1 MPNKI
6 TFCLTAIFTLSA
18 AVAAMRLRNPVHCAL
33 SAALAFAGLAVA
45 FLGLDAEFIGF
56 AQILVYVGA
65 ISILTIFTVL
75 LTRGSEVEQRAA
87 IFSRSWITGIAIT
100 IGVTGAILLPVFSSS
115 LSFKTAPVAASAP
128 VQSIGNELMTRYLLP
143 LEVMGLL
150 LTAALVGAVVIA
162 MSDAP
167 DKKRLV
173 VPASVGRAS
182 VTGFSS
188 EVLPAKAGTTNQRE
202 LTTV

>member
-6 TFCLTAIFTLSA
+6 TFCLTAVFTLSA

-33 SAALAFAGLAVA
+33 AAALAFAGLAVA

-56 AQILVYVGA
+56 AQFLVYVGA
-65 ISILTIFTVL
+65 ISILSIFTVL
-75 LTRGSEVEQRAA
+75 LTRGSEVEPNVA

-100 IGVTGAILLPVFSSS
+100 IGALAAILLPIFSSS
-115 LSFKTAPVAASAP
+115 ISFKTAPIDASAP
-128 VQSIGNELMTRYLLP
+128 VQMIGNELMTRYLLP
-143 LEVMGLL
+143 LEAMGLL
-150 LTAALVGAVVIA
+150 LTAALIGAVVIA

-167 DKKRLV
+167 EKKQPV
-173 VPASVGRAS
+173 VRADPKPIVRFPSEILPSKPARK
-182 VTGFSS
+182 
-188 EVLPAKAGTTNQRE
+188 PE

>member
-6 TFCLTAIFTLSA
+6 TFCLTAIFTLTA
-18 AVAAMRLRNPVHCAL
+18 AVAAMRFRNPVHCAL

-56 AQILVYVGA
+56 AQFLVCVGA
-65 ISILTIFTVL
+65 ISILSIFTVL
-75 LTRGSEVEQRAA
+75 LTRGTEVEPTVP

-100 IGVTGAILLPVFSSS
+100 IGAAAALILPMLSSS
-115 LSFKTAPVAASAP
+115 ISYNTAPPTASAP
-128 VQSIGNELMTRYLLP
+128 VQTIGNELMTRYLLP

-150 LTAALVGAVVIA
+150 LTAALIGAVVVA

-167 DKKRLV
+167 EQKTKST
-173 VPASVGRAS
+173 ASSQAAKEE
-182 VTGFSS
+182 S
-188 EVLPAKAGTTNQRE
+188 EPE